1 MTAGTDA
8 KLRST
13 QKKTV
18 QTRLASNGERHRE
31 YTKSVTAGRKKG
43 ASSKGAS
50 LRDRIVA
57 LLEANDP
64 NEMQPKMIATRLRVS
79 RGAVKHAI
87 QRELDSGHPRI
98 VTAQVGGWYRVARN
112 IDRIKAL
119 GAATRIEL
127 HGIKL
132 EGMCHPTNAGHSISS
147 SSSHKYRKRGIFKET
162 FEGRVVTIIVHEMNL
177 VEVFLETSKVPMDFP
192 MFGNFC
198 FWLYGKMDGIV
209 LDSAWKIV
217 ELGINADAHN
227 LMLDGLKRISLKAW
241 KNAWMQIYAKEKDVV
256 RFETH
261 IMPDMQ
267 LADCLSVMGQFVDWV
282 EKVQRQAP
290 TQPEE
295 KYIPKGAGDYDPS
308 FA

>member
-1 MTAGTDA
+1 MTAGNSA
-8 KLRST
+8 QPRST
-13 QKKTV
+13 RKKTV
-18 QTRLASNGERHRE
+18 QTRLASNGERHRNAI
-31 YTKSVTAGRKKG
+31 KSVTAGRKKG
-43 ASSKGAS
+43 ASLS

-64 NEMQPKMIATRLRVS
+64 NEMQPKMIATRLRAS
-79 RGAVKHAI
+79 RDAVKKAI
-87 QRELDSGHPRI
+87 QRELESGHSRI
-98 VTAQVGGWYRVARN
+98 VSAQIGGWYRAARN

-132 EGMCHPTNAGHSISS
+132 EGMCHPANAGHSISS

-177 VEVFLETSKVPMDFP
+177 VEVFVETSKVPMDFP
-192 MFGNFC
+192 MFENFC
-198 FWLYGKMDGIV
+198 YWLYGKMDGIV

-227 LMLDGLKRISLKAW
+227 LMVDGIKRISLKNW
-241 KNAWMQIYAKEKDVV
+241 RNAWFQIYSKEKDVV

-267 LADCLSVMGQFVDWV
+267 LTDCLSVMGQFVDWV
-282 EKVQRQAP
+282 EQVRKAATP
-290 TQPEE
+290 PPAEE
-295 KYIPKGAGDYDPS
+295 KYVPKGAKDYDPS